1 MKTKANKLSVLPFGD
16 RYALS
21 GLSLDSAAEGISLG
35 FSGDYDIAPLSA
47 EIHHKTTAINIG
59 EMHIL
64 AGTLTP
70 FLVKGDRLPFTS
82 LGIPTSGQ
90 CCITANKRKYYQRA
104 GHTAFLLSSGRSE
117 TITDE
122 GYAGV
127 YFDVQKL
134 RLEHTLRA
142 MTGLESVHK
151 FVNSAHEQDREI
163 PLQSARMSFDK
174 LLRSCFAQIDL
185 LQDQPQTLALLGLD
199 DTLYRTF
206 AMMLLPELFLSD
218 NSKSNKN
225 VDQRNIEM
233 VCSYIQANLDKP
245 LALSELEHISGLSA
259 RSLQYGFQRRFGG
272 TPTQWIREQR
282 LTLAHNRLKLANPGD
297 KVTTIALS
305 CGFTHM
311 GVFGRDYYVRFGER
325 PSETL
330 ACAQKC

>member
-1 MKTKANKLSVLPFGD
+1 MKTKAKKLSALPFGD
-16 RYALS
+16 RNSLS
-21 GLSLDSAAEGISLG
+21 GLSLDSAAESISLG

-64 AGTLTP
+64 AGALTP

-90 CCITANKRKYYQRA
+90 CCVTANKRKYYQRT

-117 TITDE
+117 TVTGD

-127 YFDVQKL
+127 YFDVQKS

-142 MTGLESVHK
+142 MTGLESTRK
-151 FVNSAHEQDREI
+151 FVNSAHEQDREV
-163 PLQSARMSFDK
+163 PLRAAGISFDK
-174 LLRSCFAQIDL
+174 LLRSYFAQIDL
-185 LQDQPQTLALLGLD
+185 LQDQPQALALLGLD

-206 AMMLLPELFLSD
+206 AMMLLPELFLID
-218 NSKSNKN
+218 NSKSNKK
-225 VDQRNIEM
+225 VDQRNLEQ
-233 VCSYIQANLDKP
+233 VCNYIQANLDKP

-259 RSLQYGFQRRFGG
+259 RSLQYGFQRRFGC

-282 LTLAHNRLKLANPGD
+282 LTLAHNRLKLATSCD
-297 KVTTIALS
+297 RVTGIALS

-330 ACAQKC
+330 ARAQNC